1 MGHWC
6 VLHSSQKSKSQDYSF
21 DGSQDDMLL
30 SSSTKPASAYIHS
43 ISSTL
48 VSLYCILDA
57 LTAEFTKD
65 VWYQRA
71 FTVQFQSDTATLVWS
86 CQMNS
91 MLWYQLCNE
100 YRRCRNVPHL
110 PATGNN
116 IQVEFR
122 MFPLSRLTVKVD
134 QTLQQLNSNCD
145 AWTSAQPCLSI
156 SGVPSALEKD
166 LGLRRRHTSS
176 LSLLTSNT
184 SSNNIIHRLYYHNC
198 TVKYTLIHLYDSF
211 TVSTVKLSYQN
222 LIVTLH
228 THTPTLFEHIVKK
241 TSSFSAP
248 LLSSGQ
254 LPTSPPS
261 MLLEA
266 LCRSHQ
272 SSSRLAW
279 PLIPTWSSTVTRE
292 MLQRPATSTLAPCA
306 TCAVYW
312 LTMSPSLDSRM
323 QHRRFQA
330 GLLQC
335 TVEWRTGGDFRQTT
349 ACPEQPGQSRLPEPG
364 SHRCQAAASL
374 ATLATSEAAGRL

>member
-30 SSSTKPASAYIHS
+30 SSSTKPASAYIRS

-57 LTAEFTKD
+57 LMAEFTKD

-71 FTVQFQSDTATLVWS
+71 FTVQFQSDTATLEWY

-116 IQVEFR
+116 IQVEFQ

-228 THTPTLFEHIVKK
+228 THTHPLCLS
-241 TSSFSAP
+241 TSSRRLRPSRHHCSAP
-248 LLSSGQ
+248 VSYQHHHRRCCWKHSAGRIEAQVAWRDHWFQPAVRLSREKCCKDLQ
-254 LPTSPPS
+254 LPHS
-261 MLLEA
+261 
-266 LCRSHQ
+266 
-272 SSSRLAW
+272 
-279 PLIPTWSSTVTRE
+279 
-292 MLQRPATSTLAPCA
+292 RPAPRAQST
-306 TCAVYW
+306 
-312 LTMSPSLDSRM
+312 D
-323 QHRRFQA
+323 
-330 GLLQC
+330 
-335 TVEWRTGGDFRQTT
+335 WRCR
-349 ACPEQPGQSRLPEPG
+349 PV
-364 SHRCQAAASL
+364 
-374 ATLATSEAAGRL
+374 